1 MLVSGGPSDWGPGVA
16 MDTSFRP
23 ETYFPSP
30 PTLRHQLLCPSI
42 VYEFHFGLQC
52 EQPTLRKSLWCDL
65 LLLRFKA
72 HLTPVYYDTQ
82 GCFTIMRRTHDLHRS
97 KASLRWVTEVFS
109 NMVNGIAEY
118 HFAFSIDCS
127 VESFVLTAVLYTL
140 WPASLF
146 LPLLNQWCSFLQE
159 DSGIAQTTLKSP
171 TADASLIKPSDI
183 FGEHNLFVTPS
194 TVPNTTAVSGKNAV
208 QSTSVQ
214 PFLCPSAVDLQV
226 TWLKSLL

>member
-1 MLVSGGPSDWGPGVA
+1 MYS
-16 MDTSFRP
+16 
-23 ETYFPSP
+23 
-30 PTLRHQLLCPSI
+30 
-42 VYEFHFGLQC
+42 
-52 EQPTLRKSLWCDL
+52 
-65 LLLRFKA
+65 
-72 HLTPVYYDTQ
+72 DTQ

-97 KASLRWVTEVFS
+97 KASLRRVTEVFS
-109 NMVNGIAEY
+109 NMVNGVAEY
-118 HFAFSIDCS
+118 DFAFSIDYS
-127 VESFVLTAVLYTL
+127 VESFVLTAVLIAL

-146 LPLLNQWCSFLQE
+146 LPLFVNQWCFFFYFLQE

-208 QSTSVQ
+208 QSISVE

-226 TWLKSLL
+226 TWLK

>member
-1 MLVSGGPSDWGPGVA
+1 

-30 PTLRHQLLCPSI
+30 PPLRHQLLCPCF
-42 VYEFHFGLQC
+42 VYEFHHGLQC
-52 EQPTLRKSLWCDL
+52 EQPTVRKSLWCDL
-65 LLLRFKA
+65 FLLRFKA
-72 HLTPVYYDTQ
+72 HLTPVYSDTQ
-82 GCFTIMRRTHDLHRS
+82 GCFTIMRRTHDQHTS

-109 NMVNGIAEY
+109 NMMNDIAEHY
-118 HFAFSIDCS
+118 FAFSIGYS

-140 WPASLF
+140 WPASLPASICKSMVF
-146 LPLLNQWCSFLQE
+146 LCSFLQE

-208 QSTSVQ
+208 QSTSVE

-226 TWLKSLL
+226 TWLKWLL